1 MVVPSSATAAIAA
14 FGDGAGITVL
24 AGGTVVTPLVTHGAL
39 WPHRVLVLRA
49 AGLDGIEDGATLV
62 VGGAATLAALA
73 EVAPEPL
80 AGAARIPDYEIRGQA
95 TVGGNVMIGGDLQP
109 ALVALGARVRSA
121 GAGGLRVD
129 PVEDFIAAPWGRLVL
144 SLEVPRPQAGAFLQ
158 QRRRHSHTHPVLSV
172 AVARRADGVHVAV
185 GGLAERA
192 PAVACPS
199 VERAL
204 AAGAPVREAAERVVE
219 DVQPQD
225 DSLASAWYRRRAL
238 PVLVARA
245 LERLE
250 QLDEPEGR
258 R

>member
-1 MVVPSSATAAIAA
+1 
-14 FGDGAGITVL
+14 
-24 AGGTVVTPLVTHGAL
+24 
-39 WPHRVLVLRA
+39 
-49 AGLDGIEDGATLV
+49 
-62 VGGAATLAALA
+62 
-73 EVAPEPL
+73 
-80 AGAARIPDYEIRGQA
+80 
-95 TVGGNVMIGGDLQP
+95 
-109 ALVALGARVRSA
+109 
-121 GAGGLRVD
+121 
-129 PVEDFIAAPWGRLVL
+129 
-144 SLEVPRPQAGAFLQ
+144 
-158 QRRRHSHTHPVLSV
+158 VLSV

-245 LERLE
+245 LEQLE
-250 QLDEPEGR
+250 PAPKGGHMNVPEVGT
-258 R
+258 